1 MNNIQIIV
9 NNGAG
14 TGSAVAVWKE
24 TKEYLQENGIS
35 YNAYLTRYEKHA
47 VKLAGQICGKIP
59 EGPIYLLVVGG
70 DGTINEVLNGIIG
83 CNNVNLGIIPCG
95 SGNDFVKYFE
105 DPAAF
110 LDLGNLLHGEIVPLD
125 VIRMGDRVAVNSCSV
140 GMDAMVAD
148 HVRHFKKLPISASLA
163 YKLSCVY
170 TAFKKFRNDLEITI
184 DGRKLGKI
192 PCLFAACANAPFY
205 GGGFRCAPTACPGD
219 GKLEYSI
226 IECRSKLQMIKIL
239 GRYRK
244 GTHITLEN
252 CRYGNCSQM
261 EISSSRPMVIN
272 MDGEIFHDTHAK
284 FELVKGAVRL
294 ILPRSLVGRFL
305 PEFQMI
311 KGSACI
317 D

>member
-1 MNNIQIIV
+1 MFHVFIV
-9 NNGAG
+9 NPKAG
-14 TGSAVAVWKE
+14 KGRDAKRLVAEIVAYFKAHGGRYKIVNTQKE
-24 TKEYLQENGIS
+24 GDAT
-35 YNAYLTRYEKHA
+35 A
-47 VKLAGQICGKIP
+47 LARQICA
-59 EGPIYLLVVGG
+59 ENDQVNVYACGG
-70 DGTINEVLNGIIG
+70 DGTTYEVLNGIIG

-95 SGNDFVKYFE
+95 SGNDFVKYFA

-110 LDLGNLLHGEIVPLD
+110 LDLENLLHGEIVPLD

-148 HVRHFKKLPISASLA
+148 HVRYFKKLPISASLA

-184 DGRKLGKI
+184 DSHKFGKI
-192 PCLFAACANAPFY
+192 PCLFAVCANAPFY
-205 GGGFRCAPTACPGD
+205 GGGFCCAPTACPGD

-252 CRYGNCSQM
+252 CRYGNCSRM

-272 MDGEIFHDTHAK
+272 MDGEIFYNSHAK
-284 FELVKGAVRL
+284 FELVKGAVRF

-305 PEFQMI
+305 PEFQTAND
-311 KGSACI
+311 SARI

>member
-1 MNNIQIIV
+1 MFHVFIV
-9 NNGAG
+9 NPKAG
-14 TGSAVAVWKE
+14 KGRDARRLVTEIVAYFKAHGGRYKIVNTQKE
-24 TKEYLQENGIS
+24 GDAT
-35 YNAYLTRYEKHA
+35 A
-47 VKLAGQICGKIP
+47 LARQICA
-59 EGPIYLLVVGG
+59 ENDQVNVYACGG
-70 DGTINEVLNGIIG
+70 DGTTYEVLNGIIG